1 MITLFYYF
9 YILNQSTITLKLLS
23 KSSNLSGEINIPGSK
38 SHTIRAIAIATMA
51 EGKSV
56 LTESL
61 DSADTRAAIEAAKAF
76 GAEINTEGSTIE
88 ITGIGIND
96 IPNNIFIDVANS
108 GTTLR
113 IFSALAAL
121 FNKPVKFDGDDS
133 IRTRI
138 MTPLFSALKKLGAT
152 VVSEN
157 EKCPFTITGPLKGG
171 VTPVDGIS
179 SQFLTALLFA
189 TPLSQGDAEISVE
202 NLHEKPY
209 VNITLDWL
217 NKQNIQYQKR
227 GLEWFKV
234 KGGQKFNAFRER
246 IAADFSSA
254 TFAVCAAAITKA
266 EILIKGLN
274 FQDHQGDKAVF
285 DFLERM
291 GMNIQHIP
299 DGVLVKGG
307 ELGGT
312 ELDLNDTPDALPAL
326 AATACFAKGTTRLVN
341 VKQARLKECDR
352 IAAMAKE
359 LTKMGAAVE
368 ELPDG
373 LIIHES
379 KLSGAELHG
388 YHDHRMVMALGL
400 AGMGAEGITSVDTA
414 EAIGVT
420 YPGFVEDYKLL
431 GANFTLVE

>member
-1 MITLFYYF
+1 M
-9 YILNQSTITLKLLS
+9 KLLS

-51 EGKSV
+51 AGKSV

-61 DSADTRAAIEAAKAF
+61 DSADTRAALGAAKAF
-76 GAEINTEGSTIE
+76 GAQVNTIGNTIE
-88 ITGIGIND
+88 ITGIGAET
-96 IPNNIFIDVANS
+96 IPDNIVIDVANS

-121 FNKPVKFDGDDS
+121 FNKPVTFDGDES
-133 IRTRI
+133 IRSRI
-138 MTPLFSALKKLGAT
+138 MTPLFSALRNLGA
-152 VVSEN
+152 SIRSGN
-157 EKCPFTITGPLKGG
+157 EKCPFTITGPLQGG

-189 TPLSQGDAEISVE
+189 TPLSKGDTEISVG

-217 NKQNIQYQKR
+217 DKQNIKYQCE
-227 GLEWFKV
+227 GIDLFKIN
-234 KGGQKFNAFRER
+234 GGQKYNAFHER

-254 TFAVCAAAITKA
+254 TFAVCASAITKS

-274 FQDHQGDKAVF
+274 FNDHQGDKAVF
-285 DFLERM
+285 DFLARM
-291 GMNIQHIP
+291 GMSISHQAE
-299 DGVLVKGG
+299 GVLVKGD
-307 ELGGT
+307 ELKGT

-326 AATACFAKGTTRLVN
+326 AATACFAQGTTRLVN

-352 IAAMAKE
+352 IAAIATE
-359 LTKMGAAVE
+359 LTKMGAKVE

-373 LIIHES
+373 LVIQES
-379 KLSGAELHG
+379 KLTGGDLHG

-400 AGMGAEGITSVDTA
+400 AGMGAEGITTIDTA

-420 YPGFVEDYKLL
+420 YPRFVEDYKLL
-431 GANFTLVE
+431 GANFTLIK